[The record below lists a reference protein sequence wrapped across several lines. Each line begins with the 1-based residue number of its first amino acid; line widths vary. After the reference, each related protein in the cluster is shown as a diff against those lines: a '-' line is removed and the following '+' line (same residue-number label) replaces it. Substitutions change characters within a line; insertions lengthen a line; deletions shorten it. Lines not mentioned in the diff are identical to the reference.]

1 MIEREEALRSSLEGV
16 ADQLF
21 IGDAADLELLMGAGL
36 ADAPSVLLT
45 TNDDAMNIYLAV
57 YCRRLNPD
65 LRVISRITHER
76 NIEAIHRAGADFVLS
91 YPSLGAESVMS
102 LLQRRESV
110 ILGEGF
116 DLFYV
121 PVPAVLDGKT
131 LASSHIR
138 ARTGLNVLALRL
150 PSGQVIPVTAATVL
164 EQDCELVMLGS
175 EPQRRDFNE
184 AFR

>member
-16 ADQLF
+16 ADRLF
-21 IGDAADLELLMGAGL
+21 IGDAADLKLLMGAGL

-57 YCRRLNPD
+57 YCRRLNPE

-102 LLQRRESV
+102 ILQRRESV
-110 ILGEGF
+110 IMGEGF

-121 PVPAVLDGKT
+121 PIPAILAGQT
-131 LASSHIR
+131 LANSHIR
-138 ARTGLNVLALRL
+138 ARTGLNVLAMRM
-150 PSGQVIPVTAATVL
+150 PSGEVIPVTAATVL
-164 EQDCELVMLGS
+164 EPDYELVMLGS
-175 EPQRRDFNE
+175 EPQRRDFTE
-184 AFR
+184 KFR